1 MNNEQKIM
9 AEFAAFFQAA
19 QIESQKKVDNALNL
33 NAVEK
38 LKEVTAK
45 VKAYTIEDVTP
56 DGYGF

>member
-9 AEFAAFFQAA
+9 AEFAAFFQKGNKEAA
-19 QIESQKKVDNALNL
+19 AKVEKALNV